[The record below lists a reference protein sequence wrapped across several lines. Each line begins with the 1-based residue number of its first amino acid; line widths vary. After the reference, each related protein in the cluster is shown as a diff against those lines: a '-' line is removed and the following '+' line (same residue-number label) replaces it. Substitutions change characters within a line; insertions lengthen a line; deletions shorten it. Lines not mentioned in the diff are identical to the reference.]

1 MLERTAVI
9 GAGGWGTALAV
20 LLGLKE
26 IPVNLWVRN
35 DDVFQ
40 AIAKTRVNSLYLP
53 GVELPGIVRPVQSLE
68 EAVGKSGLV
77 IMAVPSHA
85 MRETA
90 ARIGEHLD
98 PGAVIVSA
106 AKGFEENSL
115 LRMSTVLEET
125 LPKKFRRRIT
135 VLSGPNH
142 AEEVSRLLPAASVAA
157 SRSETIA
164 RTVSDAL
171 LTDRFRVYTN
181 TDLIGVETGGALK
194 NVIALGA
201 GIADGL
207 MLGDNARAALVT
219 RGVVEITRLG
229 VAMGGKARTFT
240 GLSGLGDL
248 FVTCSST
255 HSRNRAVGIKLGQG
269 ESLDHI
275 LSGMRT
281 VAEGIKTTAAA
292 KRLAEQ
298 YKVEMPITEEIYR
311 VLFEKKPAAEALQ
324 ALMTRRSKAELEEDI
339 AFRG

>member
-1 MLERTAVI
+1 MPERTAVI
-9 GAGGWGTALAV
+9 GAGGWGTALAA
-20 LLGLKE
+20 LLGFKK

-35 DDVFQ
+35 DEVFQ
-40 AIAKTRVNSLYLP
+40 AIVKTRVNSLYLP
-53 GVELPGIVRPVQSLE
+53 GVELPDSVKPVQNLE
-68 EAVGKSGLV
+68 GAVGESGLV

-90 ARIGEHLD
+90 IRIGGYLD
-98 PGAVIVSA
+98 PKAVIVSA
-106 AKGFEENSL
+106 AKGFEESSL
-115 LRMSTVLEET
+115 LRMSVVLEEA
-125 LPKKFRRRIT
+125 LPKKFRRRIA

-142 AEEVSRLLPAASVAA
+142 AEEISRQLPAASVAA
-157 SRSETIA
+157 SRSEKIA
-164 RTVSDAL
+164 RAVSDAL

-207 MLGDNARAALVT
+207 ELGDNARAALVT
-219 RGVVEITRLG
+219 RGVAEITRLG
-229 VAMGGKARTFT
+229 VAMGGRARTFT

-255 HSRNRAVGIKLGQG
+255 HSRNRAVGVKLGQG
-269 ESLDHI
+269 ESLGRI
-275 LSGMRT
+275 LSGMRA
-281 VAEGIKTTAAA
+281 VAEGVKTTAAA
-292 KRLAEQ
+292 KRLAEL
-298 YKVEMPITEEIYR
+298 YKVEMPITEEIHM
-311 VLFEKKPAAEALQ
+311 VLFENKPAAEALQ